1 MATATRETY
10 IANPGKKRGRMASKR
25 LSAKQI
31 KYFGT
36 KRQKAALRTKRKS
49 SHRPRTKARRKNAA
63 RKVITGYGSTVMN
76 PGKTNVVFNKGKRAN
91 PKHRRKAKR
100 TKPARKPNLG
110 GIFALA
116 NPAKRSKRM
125 ARKRTRKSSSPKH
138 RRAGSAKRRS
148 NPVRHHR
155 RRGNPGMGLGQAKDW
170 VYGGVGVIAGVVG
183 TRALPQLLL
192 GASNTGI
199 MGYLANAAATGLL
212 TFAAHMASKNKVL
225 TASVLAGGAASII
238 SRVIQD
244 YSLLG
249 SYSSQVGLGDYL
261 MSDWLT
267 PQYLTDGLHNAN
279 LNRPGA
285 SAPVAMP
292 GASVGSL
299 AGITGAALY

>member
-1 MATATRETY
+1 MA
-10 IANPGKKRGRMASKR
+10 KR

-31 KYFGT
+31 KFFGT

-49 SHRPRTKARRKNAA
+49 SHRPRTKARKSPKR
-63 RKVITGYGSTVMN
+63 VN
-76 PGKTNVVFNKGKRAN
+76 PT
-91 PKHRRKAKR
+91 HRRAVKR
-100 TKPARKPNLG
+100 RKPARKRNLG

-116 NPAKRSKRM
+116 NPAKRSKSM

-138 RRAGSAKRRS
+138 HRRAGSAKRRNS
-148 NPVRHHR
+148 ARPHR
-155 RRGNPGMGLGQAKDW
+155 RRSNPGMGLGQPKDW
-170 VYGGVGVIAGVVG
+170 LYGGVGVIAGVVG
-183 TRALPQLLL
+183 TRALPQLIL

-212 TFAAHMASKNKVL
+212 TFAAHMASKNRVL
-225 TASVLAGGAASII
+225 SASVLAGGAASIL
-238 SRVIQD
+238 SRIIQD

-249 SYSSQVGLGDYL
+249 TYSAQVGLGDYL

-285 SAPVAMP
+285 VAATMP

>member
-1 MATATRETY
+1 MA
-10 IANPGKKRGRMASKR
+10 KR

-31 KYFGT
+31 KFFGT

-49 SHRPRTKARRKNAA
+49 SHRPRTKARKSPKRD
-63 RKVITGYGSTVMN
+63 N
-76 PGKTNVVFNKGKRAN
+76 PM
-91 PKHRRKAKR
+91 HRRAVKR
-100 TKPARKPNLG
+100 RKPARKPNLG

-116 NPAKRSKRM
+116 NPAKRSKSM
-125 ARKRTRKSSSPKH
+125 ASKRTRKSSNPKHH
-138 RRAGSAKRRS
+138 RRAGSAKRP
-148 NPVRHHR
+148 NPARHHR
-155 RRGNPGMGLGQAKDW
+155 WRSNPGMGLGQPKDW
-170 VYGGVGVIAGVVG
+170 LYGGVGVIAGVVG
-183 TRALPQLLL
+183 TRALPQLIL

-212 TFAAHMASKNKVL
+212 TFAAHMASKNRVL
-225 TASVLAGGAASII
+225 SASVLAGGAASIL
-238 SRVIQD
+238 SRIIQD

-249 SYSSQVGLGDYL
+249 TYSAQLGLGDYL

-285 SAPVAMP
+285 VAATMP